1 MNDDMNEVLN
11 RFKEEREQLMKTFTE
26 GYKKLLKDKDEELE
40 KMFKDKNEELEEA
53 MKEERSEF
61 EDLEYINTAL
71 CIKLRQTNDEI
82 QEAHQELITGLRGLS
97 GGERSTI
104 GVKTMGQVDEKPF
117 LRVCEQR
124 FSGQDVALQSARL
137 CSEWQERVG
146 DPRWQPF
153 KIQTCGDKFEEVVD
167 EEDEE
172 LKKLSEEWG
181 EDAKKAVKTALEEM
195 NEFNASGRF
204 IVPVLWNFQHGRRAT
219 LKEGI
224 AAHVKHQINTLKRK
238 RT

>member
-53 MKEERSEF
+53 MKEERIE
-61 EDLEYINTAL
+61 
-71 CIKLRQTNDEI
+71 R
-82 QEAHQELITGLRGLS
+82 LI

-204 IVPVLWNFQHGRRAT
+204 IVPVLWNFGHGRRAT